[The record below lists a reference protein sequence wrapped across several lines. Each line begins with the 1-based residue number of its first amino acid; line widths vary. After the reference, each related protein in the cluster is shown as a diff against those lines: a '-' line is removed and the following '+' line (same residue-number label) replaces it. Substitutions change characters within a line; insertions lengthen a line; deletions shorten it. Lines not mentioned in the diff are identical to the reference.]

1 MVAAPSVYH
10 NVAALSL
17 EHVQLSTGL
26 SCFTSCCMYWS
37 RMAAAEQITRMI
49 THSGNFPCSGL
60 TVVTGWGGNAD
71 DYQFGI

>member
-1 MVAAPSVYH
+1 
-10 NVAALSL
+10 
-17 EHVQLSTGL
+17 
-26 SCFTSCCMYWS
+26 MYWS
-37 RMAAAEQITRMI
+37 RTAAAEQITRMI